1 MAGQINTDLIDWRQQ
16 AREEAIKDVVSDT
29 SSANQAVITLLQMM
43 MKMIRRKTPLDTL
56 LHQEHFNT
64 LMICFIFP

>member
-43 MKMIRRKTPLDTL
+43 MKMIRRKTPLGTL

-64 LMICFIFP
+64 LMI